1 MSSKDTSASQGLLPD
16 APSPPFSPSPP
27 QSPLIFPDADAP
39 PPRPSFSRRLR
50 STASHRRRS
59 SLTPSP
65 PFTEELLRKAK
76 ILQDKA
82 LSLWASAT
90 LTQRILFVTLYIFFT
105 TIGILFIVYSES
117 LFAALAPVAVKWRAL
132 PGGWL
137 ISFALIFI
145 TAFPPVIGYTTALT
159 IAGFVYGMKGWFI
172 CASANVIGS
181 YCSFIASRTVL
192 SKYVHRLV
200 GEDKR
205 FEAFASILKHDG
217 IKVLV
222 MIRFC
227 PLPYSISNG
236 AMSTLPTVHPL
247 AFTAATAMAT
257 PKLLIHVFA
266 GSRLAAIAEAG
277 SEMDRTTKIVNYV
290 SMAVFGILGAVLGY
304 VIYRRTMAR
313 ALELE
318 AEEVGDTGGYGGASW
333 EEGDEEEQVGLA
345 DPVGFDEDDISLWD
359 NDDAGYRDDWTD
371 EETRVENDDR
381 R

>member
-1 MSSKDTSASQGLLPD
+1 MSTPDTTASQRLLP
-16 APSPPFSPSPP
+16 PSSPSPP
-27 QSPLIFPDADAP
+27 LSPLVSPLPDA

-50 STASHRRRS
+50 SSASHRRRP
-59 SLTPSP
+59 SLSTPS
-65 PFTEELLRKAK
+65 TTATYLLKAE
-76 ILQDKA
+76 ILRDKA
-82 LSLWASAT
+82 LALWASAT
-90 LTQRILFVTLYIFFT
+90 LTQRILFVGAYVFFT
-105 TIGILFIVYSES
+105 TVGILFIVYSES

-181 YCSFIASRTVL
+181 YCSFLASRTIL

-236 AMSTLPTVHPL
+236 AMSTLPGVHPL
-247 AFTAATAMAT
+247 AFTAATAIAT

-290 SMAVFGILGAVLGY
+290 SMAVFGILGAVLGF

-313 ALELE
+313 ARELE
-318 AEEVGDTGGYGGASW
+318 AEAEEEGW
-333 EEGDEEEQVGLA
+333 EGDEEEGGVLA
-345 DPVGFDEDDISLWD
+345 DPVGFEEDDISLWD

-371 EETRVENDDR
+371 EETRVETGGGR
-381 R
+381 